1 MFFSLVRKNSRKN
14 RKENG
19 LFYTSLIISIIS
31 FYIILSL
38 ENQDVIIFL
47 KTMESDAVNKLLGLI
62 PALYVFSL
70 FILFF
75 LVYFS
80 GKYQLEKRSHDLG
93 MYIMLGM
100 SRKKV
105 FLMLFL
111 EEIWSSIISLIIGIP
126 IALFISEVISL
137 ITAKCVGLGIIEHK
151 FSFSIWAVIWTAIG
165 YFTIKLSA
173 LLVLSKD
180 IFQRDIEELLHESQE
195 KKNKKHNK
203 VITIIGLV
211 IAVILLG
218 VAYTLAINGYAWHSL
233 IAMGVTLVISVV
245 GTFCLFSNISIVF
258 ELILN
263 KTKKKNGLGV
273 FTFRQLQE
281 NVFLK
286 SNSLAVSSLLV
297 LMAVCCFAYGVS
309 ISLNMDPSDM
319 NTLHYTFKGDEE
331 KIRTKLKEIESDK
344 YMNDIFCLKMGFIQ
358 KGEDETSFK
367 NLLDEIDKYD
377 ESNAKDMLE
386 NNLRTFKYPYLI
398 SLSGYNEIL
407 KAEKKGPLELKDNE
421 IALYNG
427 KEFSNKGTSDI
438 LKEVLNNNIKINL
451 NGIEYKFVKGLYQE
465 KLVTDRCINISYAI
479 IVPDNMFNKVVD
491 VQTVK
496 YYWNTT
502 LKDSYLK
509 EKGLLNAIRNVN
521 ELFNDVD
528 FEYES
533 YLQNMG
539 RQLFYS
545 VAASYTSIYLAII
558 FLIIANTV
566 IGVQFLMQQKKT
578 SKRYQTI
585 IQLGC
590 DYKVLCKSAR
600 EQVKWYFSL
609 TIVVAVIGSVFGV
622 KSLFLGVINSAM
634 AQKTDMLIL
643 YSIPI
648 ILFLCVVEFFYMM
661 SVMRMSDKHIA
672 SLIDIKR
679 EDT

>member
-19 LFYTSLIISIIS
+19 LFYTSLIILIIS

-233 IAMGVTLVISVV
+233 IAMGVTLVIGVV
-245 GTFCLFSNISIVF
+245 GIFCLFSNISIVF

-407 KAEKKGPLELKDNE
+407 KAEKK
-421 IALYNG
+421 
-427 KEFSNKGTSDI
+427 
-438 LKEVLNNNIKINL
+438 V
-451 NGIEYKFVKGLYQE
+451 
-465 KLVTDRCINISYAI
+465 
-479 IVPDNMFNKVVD
+479 
-491 VQTVK
+491 
-496 YYWNTT
+496 
-502 LKDSYLK
+502 
-509 EKGLLNAIRNVN
+509 
-521 ELFNDVD
+521 
-528 FEYES
+528 
-533 YLQNMG
+533 
-539 RQLFYS
+539 
-545 VAASYTSIYLAII
+545 
-558 FLIIANTV
+558 
-566 IGVQFLMQQKKT
+566 
-578 SKRYQTI
+578 
-585 IQLGC
+585 
-590 DYKVLCKSAR
+590 
-600 EQVKWYFSL
+600 
-609 TIVVAVIGSVFGV
+609 
-622 KSLFLGVINSAM
+622 
-634 AQKTDMLIL
+634 
-643 YSIPI
+643 
-648 ILFLCVVEFFYMM
+648 
-661 SVMRMSDKHIA
+661 H
-672 SLIDIKR
+672 
-679 EDT
+679 